1 MMQILPRETVSPSLS
16 ARACHS
22 RVTGCCVFRA
32 LAGSCWPCLSCKHW
46 YGAAQVVVMSKVQPF
61 PPLRQV
67 DYNRDG

>member
-1 MMQILPRETVSPSLS
+1 M
-16 ARACHS
+16 
-22 RVTGCCVFRA
+22 TGCCVFCV